1 MRRRCLSVDDNA
13 VYLREARNLLRRQ
26 GMSVVGDSPAIGF
39 LPNAVLSR
47 GAIDG
52 VLGDRGEGRG
62 V

>member
-1 MRRRCLSVDDNA
+1 MTNA
-13 VYLREARNLLRRQ
+13 VYLREARNLLQRQ
-26 GMSVVGDSPAIGF
+26 GMSAVGDSPAIGF
-39 LPNAVLSR
+39 LPKSVLSR